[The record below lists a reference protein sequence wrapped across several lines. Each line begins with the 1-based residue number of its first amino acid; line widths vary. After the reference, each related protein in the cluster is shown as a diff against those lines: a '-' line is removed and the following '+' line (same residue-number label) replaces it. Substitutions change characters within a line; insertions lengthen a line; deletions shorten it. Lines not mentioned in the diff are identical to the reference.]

1 MELTVKRKG
10 IWYRWKKMLKRDWHL
25 ILLCVPALIFIFI
38 FDYGPMYGIQI
49 AFKDYNSRKGIWGSE
64 WVGFEHFIRFFNSP
78 NFWNILRNTLSISFY
93 SLLASFPF
101 PILLAL
107 LVNQVTKKKFKRT
120 VQMVLYAPHFIS
132 VIVLCGMLHVFLSP
146 STGIVNNILASL
158 GMERIYFLGEA
169 ALFNDVFVWSGV
181 WQNSG
186 WGMIIYLAALTS
198 IDPELYEAAKI
209 DGANKIKLIT
219 HIEIPQIMPTIVIML
234 IMNVGRFMN
243 VGFQKAFLL
252 QNPLNLQSSEIIS
265 TYVYRMGMLGQQFS
279 FSTAIG
285 LFNNVVNII
294 LLITVNQICKKLN
307 ETSLW

>member
-101 PILLAL
+101 PIFLAL

-120 VQMVLYAPHFIS
+120 VQIVLYTPHFIS
-132 VIVLCGMLHVFLSP
+132 VIVL
-146 STGIVNNILASL
+146 
-158 GMERIYFLGEA
+158 
-169 ALFNDVFVWSGV
+169 
-181 WQNSG
+181 
-186 WGMIIYLAALTS
+186 
-198 IDPELYEAAKI
+198 
-209 DGANKIKLIT
+209 
-219 HIEIPQIMPTIVIML
+219 
-234 IMNVGRFMN
+234 
-243 VGFQKAFLL
+243 
-252 QNPLNLQSSEIIS
+252 
-265 TYVYRMGMLGQQFS
+265 
-279 FSTAIG
+279 
-285 LFNNVVNII
+285 
-294 LLITVNQICKKLN
+294 
-307 ETSLW
+307 